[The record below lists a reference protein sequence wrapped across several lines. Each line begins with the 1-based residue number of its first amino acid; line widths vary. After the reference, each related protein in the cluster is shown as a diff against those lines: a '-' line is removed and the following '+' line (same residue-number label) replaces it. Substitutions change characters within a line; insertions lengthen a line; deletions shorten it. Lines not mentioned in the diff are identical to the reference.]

1 MRTCDNCTTRK
12 SAPFRVRANLE
23 PLCELLP
30 PAIRFFRVLI
40 PTCPTAS
47 LTGRLPWPKIWC
59 RRTIGLTTFPSLP
72 TRLFRRACP
81 FSACL
86 SPGSTFDDVL
96 RWTIE
101 ATGYTPFW
109 FGPDSRFGPAILT
122 RFINSSPMLRMR
134 NLPCTSHRTAAGSV
148 DSFPVAG
155 VNLQSRGTL
164 SPELHTQPLPAA
176 HVWIGNCWSYSR
188 SQHCNRFR
196 SPRTTRPGRALP
208 PTTCRL
214 TRG

>member
-1 MRTCDNCTTRK
+1 LNPYASYYHPPFAFSTFSYPLVQQLPLQVTCL
-12 SAPFRVRANLE
+12 SQSSGAGGQLG
-23 PLCELLP
+23 LP
-30 PAIRFFRVLI
+30 RSRP
-40 PTCPTAS
+40 
-47 LTGRLPWPKIWC
+47 
-59 RRTIGLTTFPSLP
+59 RRPECSQ
-72 TRLFRRACP
+72 ACP

-86 SPGSTFDDVL
+86 FPGSTCDDVL
-96 RWTIE
+96 RLMTE
-101 ATGYTPFW
+101 ATGYAPFW

-155 VNLQSRGTL
+155 VNRQSRGTL